1 MANSEVVF
9 LQRASWFQRAFG
21 AALHPTRPF
30 PEGNPW
36 LPRCNRAPVLGAA
49 DLGGPK
55 EASHSTQILT
65 STSFL
70 SRRSYDSAPRAFRL
84 ATFFC
89 TPPLPRSLLLWTS
102 MCVCLCLVA
111 QSCPTLATPQTV
123 CNLPGSSVHVNIC
136 DCLGTLRSRGR
147 ILVWASDL
155 YSRPSCIT
163 NWLSPGIQSNKE
175 RFLLLIIL
183 VDRFFFFFFLVDLL
197 I

>member
-1 MANSEVVF
+1 MKRRRPPRRV
-9 LQRASWFQRAFG
+9 SWKGGGGKGLRVPPCIG
-21 AALHPTRPF
+21 A
-30 PEGNPW
+30 NPW

-49 DLGGPK
+49 DPGGPK
-55 EASHSTQILT
+55 GASHSAQILT

-70 SRRSYDSAPRAFRL
+70 SRRTYDSAPRAFRL

-111 QSCPTLATPQTV
+111 QSCPTLATPQIV

-136 DCLGTLRSRGR
+136 DCLGALRSRGR

-155 YSRPSCIT
+155 YSSPSCIT
-163 NWLSPGIQSNKE
+163 NLLCDWAFFSLPGLQFLYSNIS
-175 RFLLLIIL
+175 F
-183 VDRFFFFFFLVDLL
+183 
-197 I
+197 